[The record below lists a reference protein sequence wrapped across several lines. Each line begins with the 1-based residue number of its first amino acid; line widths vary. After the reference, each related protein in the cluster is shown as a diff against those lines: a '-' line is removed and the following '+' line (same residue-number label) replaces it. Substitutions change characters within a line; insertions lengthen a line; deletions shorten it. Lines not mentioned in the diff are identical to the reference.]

1 MPRRVAPKCGRRHAG
16 GRLSVT
22 DELCLTDGHAFGV
35 LAWEEVLRSPA
46 AYRRLWSRWGEEI
59 TRRWI
64 TAFPGSRPMGCYL
77 AGEIEP
83 PAWRHELPPL
93 RHPVKIAGEVVIADR
108 AWHKGEVELDH
119 LDDLGL
125 IDDEEW
131 RLATERLARS
141 DARFASNYQCLAD
154 D

>member
-22 DELCLTDGHAFGV
+22 DELCLTGGHAFGV
-35 LAWEEVLRSPA
+35 LEWEEALRSPA
-46 AYRRLWSRWGEEI
+46 VFRRLWSRCGEEI

-64 TAFPGSRPMGCYL
+64 AAFPGSRPMGSYVV
-77 AGEIEP
+77 GEIEP

-108 AWHKGEVELDH
+108 AWHMGEVELDH

-125 IDDEEW
+125 IDDEER
-131 RLATERLARS
+131 RLAVARLDAS
-141 DARFASNYQCLAD
+141 DARLYSKYRALAD